1 MLRSAAVLTEGAHA
15 AVLKA
20 QMRIRR
26 AAIWWS
32 VPGAVLLIGLASGCA
47 DEGSEADGSAV
58 PRTPATETPATETP
72 ATGPATEEA
81 RTGVFIDRALGSGL
95 DFVQFNGMS
104 GGYYMAEV
112 TGSGG
117 AFVDVDND
125 GDLDVYL
132 LQGTMLGTGKTTADA
147 VFPPDRPEP
156 LTDRFYRNDL
166 VAGDDGATTLRFT
179 DVTER
184 TGLEASLYGMGIASG
199 DYNGDGWIDL
209 YVTNFGPNQL
219 LRNNGPRDDGPR
231 DDRPRADGAG
241 DDGWI
246 SFTDVTEEA
255 GVGDGRW
262 SVPAAF
268 FDYDRDGHLD
278 LFVGN
283 YIAADLVKRTICRDF
298 TGALDYCGPGAFR
311 PEPDRLFHNRGDGT
325 FEDVTAAA
333 GITSGFGG
341 ALGVVTA
348 DFNGDHRPDIYVAND
363 AKPNNLWLNRG
374 DGTFVDEA
382 LLAGCS
388 VNAAGKAE
396 ASMGV
401 DAGDFDG
408 DGDLDLFMAH
418 LTSETNTL
426 FLNDGQGVF
435 DDSTVD
441 TGLGPASRLFTSFGT
456 AWIDYDN
463 DGWLDLITVSGAV
476 KKIEDLARR
485 GDPFPVHQTNQLFHN
500 LGSTAGGI
508 VRFEEV
514 TDGAGRVFE
523 LSEVSRGAVVG
534 DVDND
539 GDVDVMVVNNSGPVR
554 LLINQVGD
562 RRHWL
567 GLRLLGADGRRDMLG
582 ARVVVHRS
590 GLPNLV
596 RRVRTEGSFASASD
610 PRVLF
615 GLGDVSLAP
624 LQGDAAIDKVHVE
637 WPDGSAEQW
646 TELPIDRYS
655 TLRQGTGQPIAGT
668 AGG

>member
-1 MLRSAAVLTEGAHA
+1 MATAT
-15 AVLKA
+15 KK
-20 QMRIRR
+20 RIRR
-26 AAIWWS
+26 ASEAWPQAGKAGIRCP
-32 VPGAVLLIGLASGCA
+32 VPSLSWLIAGLLVGLASGCA
-47 DEGSEADGSAV
+47 EKVFEPDGTAA
-58 PRTPATETPATETP
+58 PRTPAAVSETAE
-72 ATGPATEEA
+72 
-81 RTGVFIDRALGSGL
+81 VFVDRAGPSGL

-104 GGYYMAEV
+104 GAYYMAEV

-117 AFVDVDND
+117 ALVDLDND

-132 LQGTMLGTGKTTADA
+132 LQGTMLGAGKTTADA
-147 VFPPDRPEP
+147 IFPPVYPAP
-156 LTDRFYRNDL
+156 LTDRLYRNDL
-166 VAGDDGATTLRFT
+166 VVSEDGTIDLRFT
-179 DVTER
+179 DVTEQA
-184 TGLEASLYGMGIASG
+184 GLQASLYGMGVAAG
-199 DYNGDGWIDL
+199 DFDGDGWIDL
-209 YVTNFGPNQL
+209 YVTNFGANQL
-219 LRNNGPRDDGPR
+219 LRNSGPRGSGPR
-231 DDRPRADGAG
+231 GSGPRGSDGS
-241 DDGWI
+241 WV
-246 SFTDVTEEA
+246 SFTDVTDEA
-255 GVGDGRW
+255 GVGDQRW

-283 YIAADLVKRTICRDF
+283 YIAADLVNRTICRDF
-298 TGALDYCGPGAFR
+298 TGALDYCGPGAFS

-348 DFNGDHRPDIYVAND
+348 DFNGDSRPDIYVAND
-363 AKPNNLWLNRG
+363 ARPNNLWLNRG
-374 DGTFVDEA
+374 DGSFEDEA

-388 VNAAGKAE
+388 VNAGGKAE

-435 DDSTVD
+435 DDSTID
-441 TGLGPASRLFTSFGT
+441 TGLGAASRLFTSFGT

-476 KKIEDLARR
+476 KKIEELARR
-485 GDPFPVHQTNQLFHN
+485 GDPFPVHQTNQLFRN
-500 LGSTAGGI
+500 LGTASGI
-508 VRFEEV
+508 ARFEEV
-514 TDGAGRVFE
+514 TDQAGRVFE

-539 GDVDVMVVNNSGPVR
+539 GDVDVIVVNNSGPAR

-567 GLRLLGADGRRDMLG
+567 GLRLLGAEGRRDMLG
-582 ARVVVHRS
+582 ARVAVHR
-590 GLPNLV
+590 GGRPDLV

-615 GLGDVSLAP
+615 GLGESTV
-624 LQGDAAIDKVHVE
+624 IDKVHVE
-637 WPDGSAEQW
+637 WPDGSVEQW
-646 TELPIDRYS
+646 LDLPIDRYS
-655 TLRQGTGQPIAGT
+655 TLRQGTGQPVAGDLQS
-668 AGG
+668 ADSGV

>member
-1 MLRSAAVLTEGAHA
+1 MLLTA
-15 AVLKA
+15 
-20 QMRIRR
+20 
-26 AAIWWS
+26 
-32 VPGAVLLIGLASGCA
+32 LASGCA
-47 DEGSEADGSAV
+47 EKGSELAGAAA
-58 PRTPATETPATETP
+58 PRAPVTAPETTEIF
-72 ATGPATEEA
+72 
-81 RTGVFIDRALGSGL
+81 VDRARLSSL

-117 AFVDVDND
+117 ALVDLDND

-132 LQGTMLGTGKTTADA
+132 LQGTMLGAGKTTADA
-147 VFPPDRPEP
+147 IFPPDRPEP
-156 LTDRFYRNDL
+156 LTDRLYRNDL
-166 VAGDDGATTLRFT
+166 VTGKDDTLRFT
-179 DVTER
+179 DVTEQA
-184 TGLEASLYGMGIASG
+184 GLQASRYGMGVATG
-199 DYNGDGWIDL
+199 DFDGDGWVDL
-209 YVTNFGPNQL
+209 YVTNYGANQL
-219 LRNNGPRDDGPR
+219 LRNDGPRDDGVE
-231 DDRPRADGAG
+231 
-241 DDGWI
+241 DDGWVT
-246 SFTDVTEEA
+246 FTDVTEEA
-255 GVGDGRW
+255 GVSDPRW

-268 FDYDRDGHLD
+268 FDYDGDGHLD

-283 YIAADLVKRTICRDF
+283 YIAAPIDGSISGVKRTICRDF
-298 TGALDYCGPGAFR
+298 TGALDYCGPGAFS

-348 DFNGDHRPDIYVAND
+348 DFNGDRRPDIYVAND
-363 AKPNNLWLNRG
+363 SKPNNLWLNRG

-388 VNAAGKAE
+388 VNAGGKAE

-435 DDSTVD
+435 DDSTID
-441 TGLGPASRLFTSFGT
+441 TGLGPSSRLFTSFGT

-476 KKIEDLARR
+476 KKIEALARA
-485 GDPFPVHQTNQLFHN
+485 GDPFPVHQTNQLYRN
-500 LGSTAGGI
+500 LGAADGT

-514 TDGAGRVFE
+514 TDDAGRVFE
-523 LSEVSRGAVVG
+523 LSEVSRGAVAG

-539 GDVDVMVVNNSGPVR
+539 GDVDVLVVNNSGPVR

-567 GLRLLGADGRRDMLG
+567 GLRLLGSDGRRDMLG
-582 ARVVVHRS
+582 ARVAVYRS
-590 GLPNLV
+590 GRPKLL
-596 RRVRTEGSFASASD
+596 RRVRTDGSYASASD

-624 LQGDAAIDKVHVE
+624 PLGNETAIDKVHVE
-637 WPDGSAEQW
+637 WPDGSAEEW
-646 TELPIDRYS
+646 TDIPIDRYS
-655 TLRQGTGQPIAGT
+655 TLLQGTGQPVAGD
-668 AGG
+668 